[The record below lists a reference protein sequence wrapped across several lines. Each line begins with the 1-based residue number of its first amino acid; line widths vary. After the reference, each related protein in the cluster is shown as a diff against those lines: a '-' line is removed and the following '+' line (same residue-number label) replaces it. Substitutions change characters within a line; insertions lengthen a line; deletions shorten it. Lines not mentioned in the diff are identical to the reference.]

1 VSFSDIIG
9 QEIPKRGLR
18 AALIQNRLA
27 HAYLFHGPDG
37 VGKEFTA
44 FQLAKAVNCH
54 RLTDDACDECPSCR
68 KTDRINHPDLAFL
81 FPTPDVKKTPV
92 EEIQEKLEEKR
103 AHRHRSLTFSRATSI
118 RIDDI
123 RTLQERMAY
132 APYEGRK
139 KVAILLDADRMPKQA
154 SNAFLKLLEEPTGD
168 ALLVLIS
175 TRPQFLLPTI
185 RSRCQQVRF
194 TALDV
199 EEITRALVAASVA
212 DEPRARV
219 AALLADGSLGRA
231 REILEEDLLQ
241 HRENALALWE
251 HVRTGDSYAAVSAF
265 EELARRRDRVAI
277 VLMLDFL
284 SFWFQD
290 LLSLK
295 TGAAHRIRNVDLR
308 ERLDRNVTNLTLPA
322 ITEGLRALED
332 VRQTVQGTNVDPQLA
347 LFSLYTRLRGEDT
360 SEIATSVL

>member
-1 VSFSDIIG
+1 
-9 QEIPKRGLR
+9 
-18 AALIQNRLA
+18 
-27 HAYLFHGPDG
+27 
-37 VGKEFTA
+37 
-44 FQLAKAVNCH
+44 
-54 RLTDDACDECPSCR
+54 
-68 KTDRINHPDLAFL
+68 
-81 FPTPDVKKTPV
+81 
-92 EEIQEKLEEKR
+92 
-103 AHRHRSLTFSRATSI
+103 
-118 RIDDI
+118 
-123 RTLQERMAY
+123 
-132 APYEGRK
+132 
-139 KVAILLDADRMPKQA
+139 VAILLDADRMPKQA